1 MDHAKSELFYRCY
14 STTSAG
20 QLRSV
25 RYHDG
30 NSPLSGADVLYE
42 FDNHRTRESFCHK
55 SSPWS
60 CVPHSKEILLIRR
73 TPRNSPDRH
82 YSSAELWKQRRPS
95 SCLGAWELAPQWHH
109 ENADVYK
116 YEYLFKWK
124 PPRNYVEDHV
134 SVKTLL
140 KREIGW
146 LLGLQRCAKGFPTF
160 RDMQNMLVDNILEP
174 DPYSTGRW
182 LGSLAQ
188 AFGSRTCTYE
198 LTFQILREC
207 LSGGHVDEANQ
218 FVRLCVS
225 KLCGIHEFCDIC
237 DIELGIHDSRS
248 TWFVPGYLYS
258 IGPQKTITSFII
270 TQLYTVTA
278 G

>member
-1 MDHAKSELFYRCY
+1 M
-14 STTSAG
+14 T
-20 QLRSV
+20 V
-25 RYHDG
+25 
-30 NSPLSGADVLYE
+30 
-42 FDNHRTRESFCHK
+42 
-55 SSPWS
+55 
-60 CVPHSKEILLIRR
+60 I
-73 TPRNSPDRH
+73 RH
-82 YSSAELWKQRRPS
+82 YLERMFFTNLIIIGHEKVSVTNRLLEAVCRTLKKYYFFDEPQGTVRIVIIRVPS
-95 SCLGAWELAPQWHH
+95 CENNDGPHHAWELAPQWHH

-124 PPRNYVEDHV
+124 TPRNYVEDHV

-146 LLGLQRCAKGFPTF
+146 LLGLQSCAKGFPTF
-160 RDMQNMLVDNILEP
+160 RDMQNMLVDNILES

-248 TWFVPGYLYS
+248 T
-258 IGPQKTITSFII
+258 
-270 TQLYTVTA
+270 
-278 G
+278 